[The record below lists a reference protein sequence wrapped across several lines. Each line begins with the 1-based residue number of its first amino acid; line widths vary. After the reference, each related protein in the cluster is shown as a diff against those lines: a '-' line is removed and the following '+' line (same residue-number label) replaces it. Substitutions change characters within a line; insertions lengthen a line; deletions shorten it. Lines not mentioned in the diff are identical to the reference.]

1 MERNNNKRS
10 YGKPERS
17 RPSESSSNFSKPD
30 WKKKSEGSSDR
41 SSSSFKPKFGDRDS
55 KPSYRGN
62 DDRPGYGGRDQR
74 SSDRPSYGDRNDKPS
89 YGDKREGGFKPKFG
103 DRDSKP
109 AYRGKDDRPGYGGRD
124 QRSSDRPSYGDR
136 NDKPSYGDKR
146 EGGFKPKFG
155 DRDSKPAYRG
165 KDDRPGYGGRD
176 QRSSDR
182 PSYGDRNDKPAY
194 GDKRE
199 GGFKP
204 KFGDRDSK
212 PAYHGREDRPGYGG
226 RDQKSSDRP
235 SYGDRNDKPS
245 FGERRESSFKPKFG
259 DRDRG
264 DKPEFKPRR
273 EGDGGGSNEARE
285 YKKGYQKDDRPF
297 SEKKRS
303 YDDNP
308 ANERYL
314 HKNKPRRRTSEIDLP
329 VRERPKRADVLELKD
344 FKSTNRPDMF
354 APIRLNKYIAN
365 AGICSR
371 READDLIISG
381 AVAINGVI
389 VTELGTK
396 VLPTDAVQYGG
407 ETLVSEKK
415 KYVLLNKPKGYI
427 TTMDDPQ
434 ERRTVM
440 ALVKDACKERLYP
453 VGRLDRNTS
462 GLLLFTN
469 DGDIAKKL
477 THPRYGV
484 TKLYHVELDR
494 ALSKSDMDRL
504 WDGIELEDGIVK
516 VDDVAYIDESQNK
529 KEIGIEIHTGKNRV
543 IRRIFETLGYEV
555 VKLDRTMFAGL
566 TKKDIPRG
574 MWRFLSEKE
583 VSYLKMLQ

>member
-1 MERNNNKRS
+1 MERNNNKRPF
-10 YGKPERS
+10 GKPERS
-17 RPSESSSNFSKPD
+17 RSSEASSNHSKPD
-30 WKKKSEGSSDR
+30 WKRKTDSPGDRSSSFKPKFSSSDKPYSKPSFGNRDDKPRYGERNDKPNYGEKRESSFKPKFGDRDSKPSYGDRGDKPRYGDRSHTSSDR
-41 SSSSFKPKFGDRDS
+41 PSYPKRDDKPSYGEKRESSFKPKFGDRDSKPSYRDRDDKPAYGGRDQRSSDRPSYGDRNDKPSYGEKRESSFKPKFGDRDS
-55 KPSYRGN
+55 KPSYRGK
-62 DDRPGYGGRDQR
+62 DDKPGYGGRDQR

-89 YGDKREGGFKPKFG
+89 YGEK
-103 DRDSKP
+103 
-109 AYRGKDDRPGYGGRD
+109 
-124 QRSSDRPSYGDR
+124 
-136 NDKPSYGDKR
+136 
-146 EGGFKPKFG
+146 
-155 DRDSKPAYRG
+155 
-165 KDDRPGYGGRD
+165 
-176 QRSSDR
+176 
-182 PSYGDRNDKPAY
+182 
-194 GDKRE
+194 
-199 GGFKP
+199 
-204 KFGDRDSK
+204 
-212 PAYHGREDRPGYGG
+212 
-226 RDQKSSDRP
+226 
-235 SYGDRNDKPS
+235 
-245 FGERRESSFKPKFG
+245 RESSFKPKFG
-259 DRDRG
+259 DRDSKPSYHDRG
-264 DKPEFKPRR
+264 DKPDFKPRR
-273 EGDGGGSNEARE
+273 EGDAGGTSPARE

-308 ANERYL
+308 ANDRYL

-344 FKSTNRPDMF
+344 FKSTNRPDAF
-354 APIRLNKYIAN
+354 ATIRLNKYIAN

-396 VLPTDAVQYGG
+396 VLPTDSVQYGG

-469 DGDIAKKL
+469 DGEITKKL

-484 TKLYHVELDR
+484 KKLYHVELDR
-494 ALSKSDMDRL
+494 ALSKSDMEKL
-504 WDGIELEDGIVK
+504 WNGVELEDGIIK
-516 VDDVAYIDESQNK
+516 VDDVAYIDETQNK

-574 MWRFLSEKE
+574 MWRFLNEKE
-583 VSYLKMLQ
+583 VSFLKMLQ

>member
-1 MERNNNKRS
+1 MERNNNNRS
-10 YGKPERS
+10 FGKPERS
-17 RPSESSSNFSKPD
+17 RRSESSSNFSKPD

-41 SSSSFKPKFGDRDS
+41 PSSSFKPKFGDRDNKPSYRGKEDRPGYGGSNQRSSDRPSYDKPAYGDKRESGYKPKFGDRDS
-55 KPSYRGN
+55 KPSYGERGDKPRYN
-62 DDRPGYGGRDQR
+62 DR
-74 SSDRPSYGDRNDKPS
+74 SNTSSERPSYP
-89 YGDKREGGFKPKFG
+89 KRDE
-103 DRDSKP
+103 R
-109 AYRGKDDRPGYGGRD
+109 
-124 QRSSDRPSYGDR
+124 
-136 NDKPSYGDKR
+136 
-146 EGGFKPKFG
+146 
-155 DRDSKPAYRG
+155 
-165 KDDRPGYGGRD
+165 
-176 QRSSDR
+176 
-182 PSYGDRNDKPAY
+182 PAY

-204 KFGDRDSK
+204 KFADRDSK
-212 PAYHGREDRPGYGG
+212 PSYGERGDKPRYSERSNSSSDRPAYGEKREGSFKTKFGDRDNKPSFGDRGDRPRYEDRSNS
-226 RDQKSSDRP
+226 SSDRP
-235 SYGDRNDKPS
+235 SYPNRDDRPAYGDK
-245 FGERRESSFKPKFG
+245 RENSFKPKFS
-259 DRDRG
+259 DRDSKPSYIDRG
-264 DKPEFKPRR
+264 DKTDFKPRR
-273 EGDGGGSNEARE
+273 EGDSGTSNPARD

-297 SEKKRS
+297 SEKRRS
-303 YDDNP
+303 YDNDP
-308 ANERYL
+308 ANDRYL

-329 VRERPKRADVLELKD
+329 VRERPKRADVLELKN
-344 FKSTNRPDMF
+344 FKSTNRPDAF
-354 APIRLNKYIAN
+354 GPVRLNKYIAN

-389 VTELGTK
+389 ITELGTK
-396 VLPTDAVQYGG
+396 VLPGDSVQYGG

-427 TTMDDPQ
+427 TTVDDPQ

-504 WDGIELEDGIVK
+504 WEGVELEDGIVK
-516 VDDVAYIDESQNK
+516 VDDAAYIDETQNK

-543 IRRIFETLGYEV
+543 IRRIFEALGYEV

>member
-1 MERNNNKRS
+1 MERNNNNRS
-10 YGKPERS
+10 FGKPERS
-17 RPSESSSNFSKPD
+17 RSSESSSHFSKPD
-30 WKKKSEGSSDR
+30 WKKKTDGNTER
-41 SSSSFKPKFGDRDS
+41 SASSFKPKFGDRDS
-55 KPSYRGN
+55 KPSYGDRKDKPTYGERKEGGFKPKFGDRDSKPSYGDRGDKPRYGDRSTSSDRPAYPKR
-62 DDRPGYGGRDQR
+62 DDRPAYGEKREGSFKPKFGDRDSKPSYGDR
-74 SSDRPSYGDRNDKPS
+74 GDKPRYSDRSHTSSDRPSYPKRDDRPS
-89 YGDKREGGFKPKFG
+89 YGEKREGGFKPKFG

-109 AYRGKDDRPGYGGRD
+109 SYGDRGDKSGYGDRD
-124 QRSSDRPSYGDR
+124 QRSSERPSYPKRDDR
-136 NDKPSYGDKR
+136 PAYGERK

-155 DRDSKPAYRG
+155 DRDSKP
-165 KDDRPGYGGRD
+165 
-176 QRSSDR
+176 
-182 PSYGDRNDKPAY
+182 SYG
-194 GDKRE
+194 
-199 GGFKP
+199 
-204 KFGDRDSK
+204 
-212 PAYHGREDRPGYGG
+212 
-226 RDQKSSDRP
+226 
-235 SYGDRNDKPS
+235 
-245 FGERRESSFKPKFG
+245 
-259 DRDRG
+259 DRG
-264 DKPEFKPRR
+264 DKPDFKPRR
-273 EGDGGGSNEARE
+273 EGDASSNPVRE

-303 YDDNP
+303 YDDDSSND
-308 ANERYL
+308 RFL
-314 HKNKPRRRTSEIDLP
+314 HRNKPRRRTSEIDLP
-329 VRERPKRADVLELKD
+329 VRERPKRADVLELKN
-344 FKSTNRPDMF
+344 FKSTNRPDAF
-354 APIRLNKYIAN
+354 GPVRLNKYIAN

-389 VTELGTK
+389 ITELGTK
-396 VLPTDAVQYGG
+396 VNPGDAVQYGG

-427 TTMDDPQ
+427 TTVDDPQ

-469 DGDIAKKL
+469 DGEIAKKL

-484 TKLYHVELDR
+484 KKLYQVELDR
-494 ALSKSDMDRL
+494 ALSKSDMERL
-504 WDGIELEDGIVK
+504 WDGVELEDGIVK
-516 VDDVAYIDESQNK
+516 VDDVAYVDEAKNK

-543 IRRIFETLGYEV
+543 IRRLFEAMGYEV

>member
-1 MERNNNKRS
+1 MERNNNNRS
-10 YGKPERS
+10 FGKPERS
-17 RPSESSSNFSKPD
+17 RRSEGSSQFSKPD
-30 WKKKSEGSSDR
+30 YKKRIESSDR
-41 SSSSFKPKFGDRDS
+41 PERSVSSFKPKFGNTDKPFGKPQYGDRDS
-55 KPSYRGN
+55 KPSYRDR
-62 DDRPGYGGRDQR
+62 DDKPRYGDRDNK
-74 SSDRPSYGDRNDKPS
+74 SSERPSYRDRNDKPN
-89 YGDKREGGFKPKFG
+89 YGEK
-103 DRDSKP
+103 
-109 AYRGKDDRPGYGGRD
+109 
-124 QRSSDRPSYGDR
+124 
-136 NDKPSYGDKR
+136 
-146 EGGFKPKFG
+146 
-155 DRDSKPAYRG
+155 
-165 KDDRPGYGGRD
+165 
-176 QRSSDR
+176 
-182 PSYGDRNDKPAY
+182 
-194 GDKRE
+194 
-199 GGFKP
+199 
-204 KFGDRDSK
+204 
-212 PAYHGREDRPGYGG
+212 
-226 RDQKSSDRP
+226 
-235 SYGDRNDKPS
+235 
-245 FGERRESSFKPKFG
+245 RESSFKPKFADRDSKPSYRDRDDKPRYG
-259 DRDRG
+259 DRDAKSSERPTYQ
-264 DKPEFKPRR
+264 DRREKPNYGEKRETSFKPKFGGRDSKPSYGERNEKSEYKPRR
-273 EGDGGGSNEARE
+273 ENDKDFSSSPARD

-308 ANERYL
+308 ANDRYL

-329 VRERPKRADVLELKD
+329 VRERPKRADVLELKN
-344 FKSTNRPDMF
+344 FKNTNRPDNS
-354 APIRLNKYIAN
+354 AIRLNKYIAN

-389 VTELGTK
+389 ITELGTK
-396 VLPTDAVQYGG
+396 VLPTDSVQYGG

-427 TTMDDPQ
+427 TTVDDPQ

-469 DGDIAKKL
+469 DGEIAKKL

-484 TKLYHVELDR
+484 KKLYHVELDR
-494 ALSKSDMDRL
+494 ALSKSDLEKL
-504 WDGIELEDGIVK
+504 WDGVELEDGIIK
-516 VDDVAYIDESQNK
+516 VDDIAYIDEAKNK

-543 IRRIFETLGYEV
+543 IRRLFEALGYEV